1 MITESVKREIERR
14 YCGLANKK
22 HAGYTFVEEPTTGE
36 KLLRKDPER
45 FDLVQAMLW

>member
-22 HAGYTFVEEPTTGE
+22 HAGYC
-36 KLLRKDPER
+36 LLKNRLRARNFYAKI
-45 FDLVQAMLW
+45 LSGLI